1 MSPEGQRILFEPGI
15 SRLPAQRDM
24 YVHAPK
30 GFPNPF
36 DKELLAKGLNFDIK
50 LSRQRYNLVNTLFD
64 TMITFRVKKLNHIWE
79 KIYQAES
86 LLENNE
92 NSMLSQNIQ
101 EARHLIST
109 IPVSRK
115 EMLNQEFTSIFRHHK
130 SGITLP
136 AKQLDLELAWKQFAQ
151 GNLEHSEAVVQ
162 NILTQIQNDIEIVTE

>member
-1 MSPEGQRILFEPGI
+1 M
-15 SRLPAQRDM
+15 
-24 YVHAPK
+24 
-30 GFPNPF
+30 
-36 DKELLAKGLNFDIK
+36 
-50 LSRQRYNLVNTLFD
+50 VNTLFD